1 MSKVKYSEII
11 DYKILEYSTP
21 EEITIMSSQQLKVKE
36 TDIRYKI
43 TYIQTYLSYLE
54 KINHIIIKQRLGIL
68 YGELDNILDE
78 LEKSSPNWE
87 TIDKNIEIIYN
98 LARQI

>member
-11 DYKILEYSTP
+11 DYSILEYSTT
-21 EEITIMSSQQLKVKE
+21 EGITNTSSRQVKDKE
-36 TDIRYKI
+36 KDIRYKI
-43 TYIQTYLSYLE
+43 TYIQIYLSYLE
-54 KINHIIIKQRLGIL
+54 QINHIIIKQRLGIL

>member
-1 MSKVKYSEII
+1 MSKVKYSKTIDYSII
-11 DYKILEYSTP
+11 DYSTP
-21 EEITIMSSQQLKVKE
+21 EDIMNMSSQQVKDKE

-43 TYIQTYLSYLE
+43 TYIQIYLSYIE
-54 KINHIIIKQRLGIL
+54 QINHIIIKQRLGIL